1 MAGVRKSALVPH
13 SAGQMYALVN
23 DVDTYAEFLPWCRSS
38 RIVTLTGDGYI
49 GEIEVA
55 KAGIV
60 QSFQTRNILTPEEQV
75 RISLEK
81 GPFKHLHGDWNF
93 IPLRAD
99 ASKVELI
106 LEFEFAGKIMN
117 AAFGAV
123 FSQIAN
129 SMVDAFCKRAG
140 EIYDK

>member
-1 MAGVRKSALVPH
+1 
-13 SAGQMYALVN
+13 MYALVN
-23 DVDTYAEFLPWCRSS
+23 DVDAYVEFLPWCRAS
-38 RIVTLTGDGYI
+38 RVVSLTEGGYI

-60 QSFQTRNILTPEEQV
+60 QSFQTRNLITPEERV
-75 RISLEK
+75 SITLEE
-81 GPFKHLHGDWNF
+81 GPFKHLHGDWRF
-93 IPLRAD
+93 IALRED
-99 ASKVELI
+99 ASKVELK
-106 LEFEFAGKIMN
+106 LEFEFTGRIMN

-140 EIYDK
+140 EIYGK

>member
-23 DVDTYAEFLPWCRSS
+23 DVDAYAEFLPWCRSS
-38 RIVTLTGDGYI
+38 RIVTLTGNGYI
-49 GEIEVA
+49 GEIEIA

>member
-23 DVDTYAEFLPWCRSS
+23 DVDAYSDFLPWCRSS

-75 RISLEK
+75 HITLEK
-81 GPFKHLHGDWNF
+81 GPFRHLHGDWNF

>member
-1 MAGVRKSALVPH
+1 MAEVRKSALVPH
-13 SAGQMYALVN
+13 SAGRMYALVN
-23 DVDTYAEFLPWCRSS
+23 DVDSYADFRPWCRSS

-75 RISLEK
+75 RISLEE
-81 GPFKHLHGDWNF
+81 GPFRHLHGDWNF
-93 IPLRAD
+93 ITLRED
-99 ASKVELI
+99 ASKVELT
-106 LEFEFAGKIMN
+106 LEFEFSGRLMN

-129 SMVDAFCKRAG
+129 NMVDAFCKRAG
-140 EIYDK
+140 EIYGR

>member
-1 MAGVRKSALVPH
+1 
-13 SAGQMYALVN
+13 MYALVN
-23 DVDTYAEFLPWCRSS
+23 DVASYPEFLPWCRSS
-38 RIVTLTGDGYI
+38 RVVTLTGDGYI

-60 QSFQTRNILTPEEQV
+60 QSFQTRNLITPEERV
-75 RISLEK
+75 SITLEE
-81 GPFKHLHGDWNF
+81 GPFKHLHGDWRF
-93 IPLRAD
+93 IALRED
-99 ASKVELI
+99 ASKVELK
-106 LEFEFAGKIMN
+106 LEFEFTGRIMN

-140 EIYDK
+140 EIYGK

>member
-1 MAGVRKSALVPH
+1 
-13 SAGQMYALVN
+13 MYALVN
-23 DVDTYAEFLPWCRSS
+23 DVDAYVEFLPWCRAS
-38 RIVTLTGDGYI
+38 RVVSLTEGGYI

-60 QSFQTRNILTPEEQV
+60 QSFQTRNILIPEEQV

-81 GPFKHLHGDWNF
+81 GPFRHLHGDWNF
-93 IPLRAD
+93 VPLRTD
-99 ASKVELI
+99 ASKVELT
-106 LEFEFAGKIMN
+106 LEFEFTGKLMN

-129 SMVDAFCKRAG
+129 NMVDAFCKRAG
-140 EIYDK
+140 EVYGK